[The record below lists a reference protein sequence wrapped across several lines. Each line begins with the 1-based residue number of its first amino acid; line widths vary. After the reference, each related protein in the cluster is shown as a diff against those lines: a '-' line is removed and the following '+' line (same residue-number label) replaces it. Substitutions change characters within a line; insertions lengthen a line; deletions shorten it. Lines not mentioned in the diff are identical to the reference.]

1 MTQLAKR
8 PSPFSAGSRHRALVH
23 K

>member
-8 PSPFSAGSRHRALVH
+8 PSPFSASSRHRTLVQ